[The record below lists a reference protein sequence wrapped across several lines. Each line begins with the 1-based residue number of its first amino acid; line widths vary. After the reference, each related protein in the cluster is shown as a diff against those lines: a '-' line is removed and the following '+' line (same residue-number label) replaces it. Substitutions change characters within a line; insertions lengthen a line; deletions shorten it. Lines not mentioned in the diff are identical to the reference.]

1 MVGSAPG
8 RPAGLAGSR
17 GRRRGSGNKPALGPL
32 SQGGIE
38 EGGRGG
44 VNRVM
49 REEMVA
55 LLPRLRR
62 FAFGLT
68 GNMAD
73 GDDLLQSA
81 CLRALDRAEQWR
93 PGTRLDSWMYRIL
106 QNLWIDQ
113 IRAGRRREIAIDEDM
128 MAAIPGG
135 DQARE
140 MEAKLGLAAVR
151 REVAKLPAEQ
161 RAVLLLVSIEGA
173 SYKDAAEILDIPI
186 GTVMSRLSRARLTLG
201 QALEGRDGAQS
212 DKARARP

>member
-1 MVGSAPG
+1 MNQA
-8 RPAGLAGSR
+8 
-17 GRRRGSGNKPALGPL
+17 
-32 SQGGIE
+32 
-38 EGGRGG
+38 
-44 VNRVM
+44 M

-62 FAFGLT
+62 FAYGLT

-93 PGTRLDSWMYRIL
+93 PGTRLDSWLYRIL

-113 IRAGRRREIAIDEDM
+113 IRSGRRREIAIGEDA

-140 MEAKLGLAAVR
+140 MEAKLGLVAVR
-151 REVAKLPAEQ
+151 REIAKLPAEQ
-161 RAVLLLVSIEGA
+161 RAVLLLVSVEGA
-173 SYKDAAEILDIPI
+173 SYKDAAEILEIPI

-201 QALEGRDGAQS
+201 QALEDQGGAGVERAG
-212 DKARARP
+212 ARS

>member
-1 MVGSAPG
+1 M
-8 RPAGLAGSR
+8 
-17 GRRRGSGNKPALGPL
+17 
-32 SQGGIE
+32 
-38 EGGRGG
+38 
-44 VNRVM
+44 NRVM

-62 FAFGLT
+62 FAYGLT

-113 IRAGRRREIAIDEDM
+113 IRAGRRREIAIDEDV

-161 RAVLLLVSIEGA
+161 RTVLLLVSIEGA

-201 QALEGRDGAQS
+201 QALEDKDGAQT
-212 DKARARP
+212 DRARARP